1 MIVFQ
6 ERGPGRFEEIPRLAP
21 TADGGWRIDDRK
33 LRAARADRVRAVTA
47 HDEWPLFKAIAMP
60 CDREA
65 QCSRSIISR
74 AIASS
79 APQDVA
85 ASVLGLVII
94 VYCAFAFWQPALR
107 LTERQERAMQIPVGL
122 LNGLINGFTGSQ
134 IIPLVPFMLSLRLD
148 AERFVQAVN
157 IGFTLSSLVMVF
169 GLGRVGLLNQSTFL
183 ISVAGII
190 PAILGSWLG
199 GILRR
204 HLPEA
209 RFRLLVLSVLMV
221 LGAILV
227 SRLFGRLG
235 HERTTG
241 AHVPRSEPGT
251 TKPRSRDSGLAHRE
265 GVIPSQCDMSFA
277 VSEPN
282 SRRGP

>member
-1 MIVFQ
+1 MSSGFLVAGLVKGATGLGYSTSALPVITLSV
-6 ERGPGRFEEIPRLAP
+6 GLH
-21 TADGGWRIDDRK
+21 T
-33 LRAARADRVRAVTA
+33 
-47 HDEWPLFKAIAMP
+47 AMP
-60 CDREA
+60 LVLFP
-65 QCSRSIISR
+65 S
-74 AIASS
+74 IASNVTVMVG
-79 APQDVA
+79 AGHFRTTLRRFLLLYLALLPGLGLGLALVLTTDQDVA

-122 LNGLINGFTGSQ
+122 LKGLRIA
-134 IIPLVPFMLSLRLD
+134 IIPLVQFTLSLRLD

-169 GLGRVGLLNQSTFL
+169 GLGRVGLLNRSTFL

-204 HLPEA
+204 RLPEA

-227 SRLFGRLG
+227 SRLF
-235 HERTTG
+235 
-241 AHVPRSEPGT
+241 
-251 TKPRSRDSGLAHRE
+251 SR
-265 GVIPSQCDMSFA
+265 
-277 VSEPN
+277 
-282 SRRGP
+282 

>member
-1 MIVFQ
+1 MIQITVVSSAFLVA
-6 ERGPGRFEEIPRLAP
+6 GLVKGATGLGYSTSALPVITLGAGLH
-21 TADGGWRIDDRK
+21 T
-33 LRAARADRVRAVTA
+33 
-47 HDEWPLFKAIAMP
+47 AMP
-60 CDREA
+60 LVLFP
-65 QCSRSIISR
+65 S
-74 AIASS
+74 IASNVTVMVG
-79 APQDVA
+79 AGHFRTTLRRFLLLYLALLPGLDLGLALVLTTDQDVA

-122 LNGLINGFTGSQ
+122 LKGLRIA
-134 IIPLVPFMLSLRLD
+134 IIPLVQFTLSLRLD

-169 GLGRVGLLNQSTFL
+169 GLGRVGLLNRSTFL

-204 HLPEA
+204 RLPEA

-227 SRLFGRLG
+227 SRLF
-235 HERTTG
+235 
-241 AHVPRSEPGT
+241 
-251 TKPRSRDSGLAHRE
+251 SR
-265 GVIPSQCDMSFA
+265 
-277 VSEPN
+277 
-282 SRRGP
+282 

>member
-1 MIVFQ
+1 MDLIQITVVSSGFLVA
-6 ERGPGRFEEIPRLAP
+6 GLVKGATGLGYSTSALPVITLGVGHL
-21 TADGGWRIDDRK
+21 T
-33 LRAARADRVRAVTA
+33 
-47 HDEWPLFKAIAMP
+47 AMP
-60 CDREA
+60 LVLFP
-65 QCSRSIISR
+65 S
-74 AIASS
+74 IASNVTVMVG
-79 APQDVA
+79 AGHFRATLRRFLLLYLALLPGLGLGLALVLTTDQDVA

-169 GLGRVGLLNQSTFL
+169 GLGRVGLLNRSTFL

-204 HLPEA
+204 RLPEA
-209 RFRLLVLSVLMV
+209 RFRLFVLSVLMV

-227 SRLFGRLG
+227 SRLF
-235 HERTTG
+235 
-241 AHVPRSEPGT
+241 
-251 TKPRSRDSGLAHRE
+251 SR
-265 GVIPSQCDMSFA
+265 
-277 VSEPN
+277 
-282 SRRGP
+282 